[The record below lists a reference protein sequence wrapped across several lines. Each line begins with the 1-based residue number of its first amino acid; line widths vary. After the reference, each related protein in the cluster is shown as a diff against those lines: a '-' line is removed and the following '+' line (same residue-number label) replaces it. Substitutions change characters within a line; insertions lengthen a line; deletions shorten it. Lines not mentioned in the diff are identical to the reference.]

1 MLTFGIPGNAV
12 IALMIGAL
20 IIHGIQP
27 GPQGMTERPT
37 RSASIRSTRTNSR

>member
-1 MLTFGIPGNAV
+1 MMTFGIPGHAV
-12 IALMIGAL
+12 MAPMIGAL
-20 IIHGIQP
+20 SIHGIQP